1 MAGANFDELTSNA
14 KTLAEDFRDNFE
26 NHKDFAKK
34 DKLGWRNENYGVY
47 GNFAYVILLTS
58 RKWSVIVLLLEM
70 EKCPVSGYPIL
81 EMERCVTKFFGIKT
95 YGVHVNCFFRNQDG
109 QICLWIGRRSPT
121 KETWPGLLDNCFAGK
136 SFWVNMGSFKFMKV
150 NFRWLY
156 SRFGYYG
163 NSC

>member
-1 MAGANFDELTSNA
+1 MQKCWQ
-14 KTLAEDFRDNFE
+14 KTFE
-26 NHKDFAKK
+26 KILKTIKILRKRISSDGETKTTVFTVNYSLVIQPTH
-34 DKLGWRNENYGVY
+34 NEI
-47 GNFAYVILLTS
+47 FTHAILVKQCS
-58 RKWSVIVLLLEM
+58 LEM
-70 EKCPVSGYPIL
+70 EKCPVSGSPIF
-81 EMERCVTKFFGIKT
+81 EMERCITKFFGIKT

-121 KETWPGLLDNCFAGK
+121 KETCPGLLDNCFAGK

>member
-1 MAGANFDELTSNA
+1 
-14 KTLAEDFRDNFE
+14 
-26 NHKDFAKK
+26 
-34 DKLGWRNENYGVY
+34 
-47 GNFAYVILLTS
+47 
-58 RKWSVIVLLLEM
+58 M

-136 SFWVNMGSFKFMKV
+136 SFWVNAGSFKFMRVILGGYTAGLDIMEILVKEAAEEASIPEELCSVAKFVGSLEFSRHAGESLQPEKEFIFDIELPADFQGGEHFFIFGQTKV
-150 NFRWLY
+150 
-156 SRFGYYG
+156 
-163 NSC
+163 